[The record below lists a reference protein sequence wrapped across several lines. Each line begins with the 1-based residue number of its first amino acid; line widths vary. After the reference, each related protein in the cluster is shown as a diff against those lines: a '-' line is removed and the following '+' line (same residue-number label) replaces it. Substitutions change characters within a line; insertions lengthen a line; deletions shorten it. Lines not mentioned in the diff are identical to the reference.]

1 MTQYSRRDFLGRF
14 GLGALGLAGALAQLG
29 CGPSPEETRRKLN
42 FVFIL
47 VDDLGWTDNTCYG
60 SDFYETPNID
70 RLASQGMRFTN
81 AYAACPVC
89 SPSRAAILTGKYPA
103 RLNITDWIPGRK
115 QWPAAKLLVPSF
127 NQQLP
132 NEEVTIAEMLKPAGY
147 TSASTGKWHLGGEG
161 FDPTTQGFDLNVAGT
176 ERGSPR
182 SYFGPFD
189 LPNLQGGDE
198 NQYLPD
204 RLTTEALAFIEKNRD
219 NPFFLY
225 LPHFLVHIPL
235 QAKKELIEKYEPKA
249 AGRKLQNNATYA
261 AMVESLDQNV
271 GRVLTK
277 LNELGI
283 AENTV
288 VFYTSDNGGLM
299 YEGGRK
305 DPVTSN
311 RPLRAGKGH
320 LYEGG
325 IRVPLVVRWPGVVR
339 AGAVSD
345 VPVSGIDYFPT
356 IRDIA
361 GMPPDPSQT
370 IDGVSLVPVLR
381 QTGSLNRDAL
391 YWHYP
396 HYSNQGGQPGAV
408 IREGDWKLIE
418 FYVDGHLELHNLAED
433 PSERNNLADKMP
445 DKTADLHKKLKA
457 WRESVNANMP
467 QANPGYDPAKA
478 DQGLTGAK
486 PESQ

>member
-1 MTQYSRRDFLGRF
+1 MKRYSRRQFLGSVAF
-14 GLGALGLAGALAQLG
+14 GALGASAQLAGGGPAQQ
-29 CGPSPEETRRKLN
+29 RRRPN

-47 VDDLGWTDNTCYG
+47 VDDLGWTDNACFG

-70 RLASQGMRFTN
+70 RLAGQGMKFTN

-89 SPSRAAILTGKYPA
+89 SPTRAAILTGKYPA

-115 QWPAAKLLVPSF
+115 QWPAARLLVPSF
-127 NQQLP
+127 HQQLP
-132 NEEVTIAEMLKPAGY
+132 HEEITIAEMLKPAGY

-176 ERGSPR
+176 ARGSPR

-189 LPNLQGGDE
+189 LPNLQGGDQ

-219 NPFFLY
+219 RPFFLY
-225 LPHFLVHIPL
+225 LPYFLVHLPL
-235 QAKKELIEKYEPKA
+235 QAKKELIARYEPRA
-249 AGRKLQNNATYA
+249 AGRRRQNNATYA
-261 AMVESLDQNV
+261 AMVASLDENV
-271 GRVLTK
+271 GRLLSK
-277 LNELGI
+277 LSELGI
-283 AENTV
+283 ADHTV
-288 VFYTSDNGGLM
+288 VFYTSDNGGLL

-325 IRVPLVVRWPGVVR
+325 IRVPLIVRWPG
-339 AGAVSD
+339 AVPPGSVSG
-345 VPVSGIDYFPT
+345 VPVSSIDYFPT
-356 IRDIA
+356 IREIA
-361 GMPPDPSQT
+361 GVEADPSLA

-381 QTGSLNRDAL
+381 GTGSLHRDAL

-396 HYSNQGGQPGAV
+396 HYSNQGGQPGGA

-418 FYVDGHLELHNLAED
+418 FYEDGRRELYHLAED
-433 PSERNNLADKMP
+433 IGERNNLAQKMP
-445 DKTADLHKKLKA
+445 DKAAELHNKLQA
-457 WRESVNANMP
+457 WRASVKANMP
-467 QANPGYDPAKA
+467 RPNPAFDPARA

-486 PESQ
+486 PENQ